1 MVSVRELRAVGL
13 ALSVLGCSGAEM
25 RPPAIDSR
33 AGLREVLSAVNE
45 QCPGLHEAQSAL
57 PRTRDDLFVEAV
69 VLELSSESARE
80 VSLTTLSDLP
90 QTTRARLVAV
100 PHVFG
105 TYERQTEMVVGA
117 NGTAPAEPSLVRWA
131 ILPRRADR
139 ALVLEFELELEIPPQ
154 RSAPV
159 AMTSRRTLKFAAT
172 VRDDEPAL
180 ARVEWDTAS
189 RRSLLLLL
197 GVRGSRRRRSTS
209 NLPVQDAAAR
219 KGSASSGWRATARQ
233 SPERHALRW
242 RCGRSSKFMGPVR
255 NAR

>member
-197 GVRGSRRRRSTS
+197 
-209 NLPVQDAAAR
+209 
-219 KGSASSGWRATARQ
+219 RAFEVHGEEDLRAIFQCKMQQRAK
-233 SPERHALRW
+233 ALR
-242 RCGRSSKFMGPVR
+242 RAGGEPPRDNHPSGTP
-255 NAR
+255 